1 MSIHIRITTLAVI
14 LLLAAPTAL
23 AQAPPLTAAQREE
36 SRGMKVAGLVVGGL
50 GLGFIAY
57 HEAMYASRQDVR
69 YNAEKRNNSHLLVG
83 GAMISVGFT
92 LRVLATPPK
101 PARFPKS
108 RR

>member
-1 MSIHIRITTLAVI
+1 MNNARILF
-14 LLLAAPTAL
+14 LAALLTSTASNTS
-23 AQAPPLTAAQREE
+23 AQAPPLTAAHREE

-57 HEAMYASRQDVR
+57 YEAMYASRQDVR
-69 YNAEKRNNSHLLVG
+69 YNAEKRNNPHLLVG

-92 LRVLATPPK
+92 LHVLATPPK
-101 PARFPKS
+101 HARFPKS

>member
-69 YNAEKRNNSHLLVG
+69 YSAEKRNNSHLLVG